1 TDDFKIIFRAHA
13 MNKLKDAK
21 LPYNTCYSTP
31 SFWAYVM
38 ADGGVYTCQT
48 FAGDERFCIGNINK
62 SSFQE
67 IWEGEKRSSQ
77 LQFMLNELNISECRK
92 NCRMDEV
99 NRYLWALK
107 HPSSHVNF
115 I

>member
-1 TDDFKIIFRAHA
+1 
-13 MNKLKDAK
+13 
-21 LPYNTCYSTP
+21 
-31 SFWAYVM
+31 
-38 ADGGVYTCQT
+38 QT